1 MRTII
6 LSLGLVSAFF
16 SEAQNIVKPPLYQ
29 NMDSYNVLLKKLAPE
44 FSSVLDDPA
53 LKNYFNFVLLSFEI
67 SENDIIQNIIF
78 SKDFPLKIQKSI
90 STILLASNSDWTSA
104 SINGI
109 KIKKR
114 IVVPLIF
121 EKGNGI
127 GKNFD
132 VTQVS
137 ENLNI
142 MESKSYDAIIL
153 PVEYFAIQQ

>member
-1 MRTII
+1 M
-6 LSLGLVSAFF
+6 
-16 SEAQNIVKPPLYQ
+16 
-29 NMDSYNVLLKKLAPE
+29 
-44 FSSVLDDPA
+44 
-53 LKNYFNFVLLSFEI
+53 
-67 SENDIIQNIIF
+67 
-78 SKDFPLKIQKSI
+78 
-90 STILLASNSDWTSA
+90 ASNSDWTSA